1 MEENVFENLRFAL
14 ASNNVVAV
22 KMILEKFVYSFYKT
36 TLDIYRFGIVQKDF
50 VDKLQTVLQAL
61 DFVYISGEVSPLSDS
76 EYDEL
81 HSIYN
86 DVSKDIITNKFEP
99 AGKKAKH
106 LYPQL
111 KGTLEKVHYVRESDK
126 PTTAIKTHK
135 SVESW
140 LKSALGKFGDL
151 SRFVDGIDIS
161 VYLKYD
167 GISVVFAFEHGKLV
181 SAITRGDKDTGEGRD
196 VTQNFLS
203 IDFSSLL
210 PNALHPYSRIGV
222 KTEVCMDKK
231 AFEKYSKRYKTE
243 NRKLNDPRSAASGLV
258 NADLLDKK
266 LLQEYL
272 TIVPLEYATQEHIEF
287 PYNADRTVHIPME
300 KISLDYLLE
309 QVENLMKLSK
319 SDLDDCPINCD
330 GLVIRFMDEL
340 SQSILGRDESNC
352 VNKFEVAYK
361 FPPEEKETTLVNVEF
376 QVGLL
381 GNITPVAKI
390 RPVKLKNRTI
400 KSISLGSI
408 DRMESLNLHI
418 GDTVLVKYEIIP
430 YMTKIRETEGNTNP
444 VITHPDVC
452 PYCHTTLIENPVLMC
467 GNENCP
473 SRIMGKIDN
482 FCDKMNIKGLGSSI
496 IEAFFN
502 AGILRSIQ
510 DLYSLEDHEG
520 TIVELEGFGPAKFKQ
535 IIKAINAVNSVTMS
549 TLLGSIGIKS
559 IGRSK
564 FEKIL
569 SIYYI
574 DDLLEMVANSKTD
587 IAKLSEV
594 PGIGEAT
601 AAKVLQGIHDNRELI
616 DFLLGKLDI
625 VEKKGGDMNI
635 VFSGI
640 RNRELSQHLENLGFE
655 IKDSVN
661 KKTKAVITKDADT
674 VTTKTQK
681 ATELGIPVIDLVT
694 AYKVFRFVK

>member
-1 MEENVFENLRFAL
+1 MEENVFENLRSAL

-36 TLDIYRFGIVQKDF
+36 TLDVYRFGIVQKDF

-99 AGKKAKH
+99 VGKKAKH

-167 GISVVFAFEHGKLV
+167 GISVVFAFENGELV

-196 VTQNFLS
+196 VTQNFSS
-203 IDFSSLL
+203 IDFGDWL
-210 PNALHPYSRIGV
+210 PSALQPYSKIGV

-258 NADLLDKK
+258 NADSLDKK

-287 PYNADRTVHIPME
+287 PYNADRTAHIPME

-319 SDLDDCPINCD
+319 SDLDNCPINCD

-430 YMTKIRETEGNTNP
+430 YMTKTRETEGNTNP
-444 VITHPDVC
+444 VITRPDVC
-452 PYCHTTLIENPVLMC
+452 PYCHTTLIKNPVLMC

-502 AGILRSIQ
+502 AGILKSIQ

-574 DDLLEMVANSKTD
+574 DDLLEMVANSKAD
-587 IAKLSEV
+587 ITKLSEV

-601 AAKVLQGIHDNRELI
+601 ASKVLQGIHDNRELI
-616 DFLLGKLDI
+616 DFLLSKLDI